1 MNALTQK
8 EMNHTMAITITDLRT
23 LPGDSAFLL
32 DDGKTAILYDTGFGF
47 TGPSLAQNLK
57 STLQDRSLDYI
68 LLTHS
73 HYDHALGS
81 VHVEKA
87 YPDVK
92 VVAHS
97 YAVEVFS
104 RPSARSVMQQL
115 DQRVARMN
123 GITDYEDLTDQ
134 LKVDI
139 AVQDGDS
146 LICGDLRFTVVGLPG
161 HTKCS
166 IGFYL
171 PAEKLLLGTET
182 LGVYFGQ
189 DIYLPSYLVGY
200 GLTLDAYEKVRKLG
214 VEKML
219 LPHYGVVEKAEAEEY
234 LDKAEKV
241 SREAAEV
248 IKFLFQDGKNHQ
260 DIAAH
265 LEQSLYKTNV
275 APIYPVDAFRLNTD
289 FMIELIKKELI

>member
-1 MNALTQK
+1 
-8 EMNHTMAITITDLRT
+8 MAITITDLRT

-47 TGPSLAQNLK
+47 TGPTLVKNLK
-57 STLQDRSLDYI
+57 NILQDRSLDYI
-68 LLTHS
+68 FLTHS

-81 VHVEKA
+81 VHVAKA

-97 YAVEVFS
+97 YAAEVFARS
-104 RPSARSVMQQL
+104 SARSVMRQL

-123 GITDYEDLTDQ
+123 GITDNEDLTDQ

-146 LICGDLRFTVVGLPG
+146 LTCGDLRFTVVGLPG

-166 IGFYL
+166 VGFYL
-171 PAEKLLLGTET
+171 QEEKLLLGTET

-200 GLTLDAYEKVRKLG
+200 GLTLDAYDKVRKLS

-241 SREAAEV
+241 SRETAEV
-248 IKFLFQDGKNHQ
+248 IKFLFRDGKAHEE
-260 DIAAH
+260 IAAY
-265 LEQSLYKTNV
+265 LEQTLYKTNV